1 MLLRARRIE
10 KVKSVGLVDTDRS
23 ALRSLCMWA
32 LLRGDSMFAIDA
44 AAGAQEMYELAVD
57 PLISL
62 SVMCETSIR
71 PLLVSPLFR
80 ERG

>member
-1 MLLRARRIE
+1 MPGFSVLFVRPLLH
-10 KVKSVGLVDTDRS
+10 
-23 ALRSLCMWA
+23 
-32 LLRGDSMFAIDA
+32 GDCIFSIDA

-62 SVMCETSIR
+62 SVMCETSIGA
-71 PLLVSPLFR
+71 LLVSPLFR